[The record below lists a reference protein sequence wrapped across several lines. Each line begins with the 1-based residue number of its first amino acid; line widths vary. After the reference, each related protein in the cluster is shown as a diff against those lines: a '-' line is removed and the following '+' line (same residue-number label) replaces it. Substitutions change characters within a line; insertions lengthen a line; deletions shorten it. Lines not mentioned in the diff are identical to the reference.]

1 VSWSVKGQEPLLWR
15 TGLLYATAQGEDLE
29 AAPFAGSRT
38 GARRAENKSMLKRL
52 IRDLWG
58 KRTEKKALNPE
69 MRNMLVSLDGVY
81 EQGSPIDS
89 RKTTDP
95 TQRVDETRAR

>member
-1 VSWSVKGQEPLLWR
+1 
-15 TGLLYATAQGEDLE
+15 
-29 AAPFAGSRT
+29 
-38 GARRAENKSMLKRL
+38 MLKRL

-58 KRTEKKALNPE
+58 KRTEKRALNPE

-81 EQGSPIDS
+81 EQGSPGDS

-95 TQRVDETRAR
+95 AQGVNETRTR

>member
-1 VSWSVKGQEPLLWR
+1 
-15 TGLLYATAQGEDLE
+15 
-29 AAPFAGSRT
+29 
-38 GARRAENKSMLKRL
+38 MLKRL

-81 EQGSPIDS
+81 EQGSPSDS
-89 RKTTDP
+89 RQATD
-95 TQRVDETRAR
+95 QARHVDGTRAR

>member
-1 VSWSVKGQEPLLWR
+1 
-15 TGLLYATAQGEDLE
+15 
-29 AAPFAGSRT
+29 
-38 GARRAENKSMLKRL
+38 MLKRL

-81 EQGSPIDS
+81 EQGSPSDS
-89 RKTTDP
+89 RPTTDP
-95 TQRVDETRAR
+95 ARTSRDAHALEFDANRRSSARA

>member
-1 VSWSVKGQEPLLWR
+1 MG
-15 TGLLYATAQGEDLE
+15 
-29 AAPFAGSRT
+29 
-38 GARRAENKSMLKRL
+38 MLKRL

-81 EQGSPIDS
+81 EQGPPSDS
-89 RKTTDP
+89 RPTTDP
-95 TQRVDETRAR
+95 GQHADDTRTR